1 MNKIDH
7 VTLALTPA
15 HRSDGFRWH
24 SDKTDTHWLDSEV
37 LIQLKLIRILFFFQ
51 RLNVTRATCADAT
64 TALAVRLRFP
74 RLSSD
79 GPFGAPMARRGR
91 DRRIGPT
98 HPPGPGG
105 RGLGPGT
112 DVVSLVD
119 ARQSMAPPTAG
130 LRPQGRGLHPTDQW
144 ASVVTSSD
152 HVRLAIPF

>member
-1 MNKIDH
+1 MTLGQNGHTLTRLRGADSIKINSNF
-7 VTLALTPA
+7 V
-15 HRSDGFRWH
+15 
-24 SDKTDTHWLDSEV
+24 
-37 LIQLKLIRILFFFQ
+37 FFQ
-51 RLNVTRATCADAT
+51 RLNVTRATCADVT

-130 LRPQGRGLHPTDQW
+130 LRPQGRGLHPTDQ
-144 ASVVTSSD
+144 
-152 HVRLAIPF
+152 